1 MRTPVC
7 DRTPE
12 QQAIALK
19 ICLDP
24 NVINPATI
32 SNAADLIEIAGE
44 GIGPTSSPDELHR
57 ALALQRN
64 LRDANTP
71 RPRGPFFQGGF

>member
-1 MRTPVC
+1 MTVPMR

-12 QQAIALK
+12 QQALALK
-19 ICLDP
+19 YALDP
-24 NVINPATI
+24 TVVNPATVA
-32 SNAADLIEIAGE
+32 NAQTFIDMAGDD
-44 GIGPTSSPDELHR
+44 IGPNSTPDELHR

>member
-1 MRTPVC
+1 MTPPAPMR

-19 ICLDP
+19 YALDP
-24 NVINPATI
+24 EVVNPATVA
-32 SNAADLIEIAGE
+32 NAQMLIDMAGD
-44 GIGPTSSPDELHR
+44 GVGPTTDSNDLHR

-71 RPRGPFFQGGF
+71 RPRSPFNR